1 MHQKSKKSSRNE
13 VKKWDIEIGLLRPE
27 EISGKKNSDIEAD
40 LQDDNNEHGQGYV
53 TIFDGNG
60 FINKAKVTINM
71 DVKGNEFDTATIGQ
85 VTKT

>member
-1 MHQKSKKSSRNE
+1 MGRRY
-13 VKKWDIEIGLLRPE
+13 L
-27 EISGKKNSDIEAD
+27 
-40 LQDDNNEHGQGYV
+40 

-85 VTKT
+85 VAKHEICHGIGLSDTNFDGIFFHGRKGQ